1 MATKPKTT
9 APATDGDTAVA
20 EPPSARR
27 KKEAP
32 AAQAG
37 PHPSIFEYQDVWV
50 FHEGVAL
57 VDGLTGFLTVL
68 KTDAATMIAAGD
80 AVDPY
85 WSELPPIG
93 GAAAVPVPVVVAITA
108 FSAAN
113 PTIATA
119 SAGDTAKLA
128 NGDVLRLTQTAGAA
142 LPPIAGMTGTVSGLT
157 ATTFALTGIDLSAF
171 SAVIDGVTATGTKQ

>member
-1 MATKPKTT
+1 MATKTKAA
-9 APATDGDTAVA
+9 APPAGDTAVA
-20 EPPSARR
+20 DPPPARAKVEPPAARASA
-27 KKEAP
+27 
-32 AAQAG
+32 
-37 PHPSIFEYQDVWV
+37 HPSIFEYRDVWV

-57 VDGLTGFLTVL
+57 VNGQTGFLTVL
-68 KTDAATMIAAGD
+68 GTDAETMIAAGD

-93 GAAAVPVPVVVAITA
+93 GAGSAPPASVVVAITA
-108 FSAAN
+108 FSAEN

-128 NGDVLRLTQTAGAA
+128 NGDVLKLTQTGGAA
-142 LPPIAGMTGTVSGLT
+142 LPPIAGTTGTVASLT

-171 SAVIDGVTATGTKQ
+171 SAVVAGVTATGTKQ

>member
-20 EPPSARR
+20 DRPPARP

-32 AAQAG
+32 AVQAG

-57 VDGLTGFLTVL
+57 VNGLTGFLTVL

-93 GAAAVPVPVVVAITA
+93 GAAAAPVAVVVHITA
-108 FSAAN
+108 FSAEN
-113 PTIATA
+113 PTIATV
-119 SAGDTAKLA
+119 SAGDGAKLA
-128 NGDVLRLTQTAGAA
+128 NGDVLKLTQTGGAA
-142 LPPIAGMTGTVSGLT
+142 LPPIAGTTGTVASLT

-171 SAVIDGVTATGTKQ
+171 SAVVAGVTATGTKQ

>member
-1 MATKPKTT
+1 MPTKTKAA
-9 APATDGDTAVA
+9 APTDGDTAVA
-20 EPPSARR
+20 DPPPARP

-57 VDGLTGFLTVL
+57 VNGLTGFLTVL

-93 GAAAVPVPVVVAITA
+93 GAAAAPVAVVVHITA
-108 FSAAN
+108 FSAGN
-113 PTIATA
+113 PTIATV
-119 SAGDTAKLA
+119 SAGDGAKLA
-128 NGDVLRLTQTAGAA
+128 NGDALKLSAAAGDPAA
-142 LPPIAGMTGTVSGLT
+142 VAAVNGKTGTVANKGGIN
-157 ATTFALTGIDLSAF
+157 FDLTGVDLSAVTV
-171 SAVIDGVTATGTKQ
+171 AGLTATGTKQ